1 LKRTLIYLGVVI
13 VVAVLLVPGIGFFL
27 SPQNNLELSDAIVII
42 SGGETQQRVSEGV
55 KLYQDGWAPFL
66 IMSGA
71 ARDEGTSNAL
81 AMKKMALSAGVPDKQ
96 IVVEE
101 EATNTFENALK
112 VKNIIQT
119 QKITKMILVT
129 SPYHQRRASQVFHMA
144 LRGLPIEIINHSA
157 KDSKWRKNGWWEN
170 NWARKI
176 TFSELQKIL
185 YTAVVGVSQERN
197 SV

>member
-1 LKRTLIYLGVVI
+1 MKRAYIYLGVI
-13 VVAVLLVPGIGFFL
+13 ILVAILLVPAIGFFL

-42 SGGETQQRVSEGV
+42 SGGETKERVEEGV
-55 KLYQDGWAPFL
+55 ELYQAGWAPLL

-81 AMKKMALSAGVPDKQ
+81 AMKNMAMTIGVPDEQ

-112 VKNIIQT
+112 VKNIIQE

-129 SPYHQRRASQVFHMA
+129 SPYHQRRASSVFHLA
-144 LRGLPIEIINHSA
+144 LKGLPIEIINHSA
-157 KDSKWRKNGWWEN
+157 QDSKWRKNGWWEN
-170 NWARKI
+170 DWARRI
-176 TFSELQKIL
+176 TLSELQKIL
-185 YTAVVGVSQERN
+185 YTVVVGIGQKTSGV
-197 SV
+197 

>member
-1 LKRTLIYLGVVI
+1 MKRVFIYLGVII
-13 VVAVLLVPGIGFFL
+13 VLAVLLVPVIGFFL

-55 KLYQDGWAPFL
+55 KLYQDKWAPLL

-71 ARDEGTSNAL
+71 ARDEGTSNAV

-96 IVVEE
+96 VVVEE

-112 VKNIIQT
+112 VKHIIQE

-129 SPYHQRRASQVFHMA
+129 SPYHQRRASQVFHLA
-144 LRGLPIEIINHSA
+144 LKGLPIEIINHSA
-157 KDSKWRKNGWWEN
+157 KDSQWRKNGWWEN
-170 NWARKI
+170 SWARKI
-176 TFSELQKIL
+176 TLSELQKIL
-185 YTAVVGVSQERN
+185 YTAVVGVSQSTN
-197 SV
+197 KV

>member
-1 LKRTLIYLGVVI
+1 MKRAFIYFGAVVI
-13 VVAVLLVPGIGFFL
+13 VAILSVPGIGFFL
-27 SPQNNLELSDAIVII
+27 SPQGNLELSDAIVII
-42 SGGETQQRVSEGV
+42 SGGETAERVSEGV
-55 KLYQDGWAPFL
+55 KLFQAGWAPLL

-81 AMKKMALSAGVPDKQ
+81 AMKKMATDMGVLDKQ
-96 IVVEE
+96 IAVEE

-112 VKNIIQT
+112 VKNIIQE

-129 SPYHQRRASQVFHMA
+129 SPYHQRRASLVFHIA

-170 NWARKI
+170 SWARGI
-176 TFSELQKIL
+176 TLSEDRKS
-185 YTAVVGVSQERN
+185 VV
-197 SV
+197 

>member
-1 LKRTLIYLGVVI
+1 
-13 VVAVLLVPGIGFFL
+13 VAILLVPAIGFFL

-42 SGGETQQRVSEGV
+42 SGGETKQRVSEGV
-55 KLYQDGWAPFL
+55 ELYQAGWAPLL

-81 AMKKMALSAGVPDKQ
+81 AMKNMAVAMGVPDEK

-112 VKNIIQT
+112 VKNIIQA

-129 SPYHQRRASQVFHMA
+129 SPYHQRRASSVFHLA
-144 LRGLPIEIINHSA
+144 LKGLPIEVMNHSA

-170 NWARKI
+170 NWARSI
-176 TFSELQKIL
+176 TLSELQKIL
-185 YTAVVGVSQERN
+185 YTVVVGISQDTD
-197 SV
+197 ST